1 MQQYLP
7 FTVLKLIYIKI
18 FIRVLYNVA
27 TVPTV
32 YGIETHSS
40 RTISAIALSALQ
52 QYLPFTV
59 LKQANFSN
67 FVVGTATVAT
77 VPTVYGIET
86 HKLSI
91 KETVPLQLQQYLPFT
106 VLKQI
111 GNLSKLE
118 KS

>member
-1 MQQYLP
+1 M
-7 FTVLKLIYIKI
+7 
-18 FIRVLYNVA
+18 
-27 TVPTV
+27 
-32 YGIETHSS
+32 
-40 RTISAIALSALQ
+40 Q

-86 HKLSI
+86 FVDKHEYIERVKVVATVPTVYGIETHKLSI

-106 VLKQI
+106 VLKLT
-111 GNLSKLE
+111 GYWNNGVLDYSCNSTYRLRY
-118 KS
+118 

>member
-1 MQQYLP
+1 M
-7 FTVLKLIYIKI
+7 
-18 FIRVLYNVA
+18 
-27 TVPTV
+27 
-32 YGIETHSS
+32 
-40 RTISAIALSALQ
+40 Q

-67 FVVGTATVAT
+67 FVVGTATVATVPTVYGIETFVDKHEYIERVKVVAT